1 MEPSEVATGAITMKT
16 IDANN
21 TTRMEQEPADTLI
34 ELGTVSVETRG
45 NFAGVSIEGA
55 GLPFRL
61 D

>member
-1 MEPSEVATGAITMKT
+1 MNT

-21 TTRMEQEPADTLI
+21 TTRTEQDTADTLI

-45 NFAGVSIEGA
+45 NFAGASIEGA

>member
-1 MEPSEVATGAITMKT
+1 MKT

-21 TTRMEQEPADTLI
+21 TSRAEQEPADTLI

-45 NFAGVSIEGA
+45 NFAGASIESA